1 MAVRRFLLVSLSIN
15 TILEEV
21 TIRQRRKKLEEVTQG
36 NGLSDAYTAT
46 LTRLRAQR
54 GYKSALGLKVLMW
67 VLHSER
73 PLRAEELCHA
83 LRVETRS
90 VDLDPQNVPTLQTLL
105 SSCLGLVTVEPSS
118 STVRLAH
125 FTLHEYLSSD
135 PNLFHSP
142 HSTIAEVCL
151 TYLNFRHVWD
161 IVPTVDPA
169 PPTMPLLE
177 YASCYW
183 GEHTM
188 KGVTEDV
195 KALALRLL
203 GRFDEHI
210 SARLMLLHY
219 NDKLYG
225 PYFYGI
231 EGATRFTGLHTVA
244 FLGIS
249 AIVSPLL
256 QIRDGMLMQETV
268 RGGTALTWA
277 ARNGHE
283 GVVETLLER
292 EDVNP
297 DQADAE
303 FGRTPLSWAAGSG
316 HDGVVKTLLERED
329 VNPNCADIKYSRTP
343 LSLAAERGHEG
354 VVKTLLEREDIN
366 TDQADAEFGRTPLSW
381 AAGGGHERVV
391 KTLLG
396 RGDVGPHRADTKYG
410 RTPLLW
416 AAGNGH
422 EGIVKSVLKQE
433 DVDLNAVDS
442 SGRTPLSWA
451 AGNGHEGVVKVFLE
465 RKDITPNLADSS
477 GRTPLLWATSKKDER
492 VAQLLLEHQCF
503 VPNQAH
509 TNELPPASL
518 RIAINLCFFITALY
532 FLSYL
537 LTIA

>member
-1 MAVRRFLLVSLSIN
+1 MHLPMAVRRFLLVSLSIN

-67 VLHSER
+67 VLYSER

-83 LRVETRS
+83 LGVETRS

-105 SSCLGLVTVEPSS
+105 SYCLGLVTVEPSP

-142 HSTIAEVCL
+142 HSTIAAVCL

-161 IVPTVDPA
+161 IVPTVDSA

-219 NDKLYG
+219 NDKLSG
-225 PYFYGI
+225 PYF
-231 EGATRFTGLHTVA
+231 TG
-244 FLGIS
+244 S
-249 AIVSPLL
+249 KEL
-256 QIRDGMLMQETV
+256 QGLQDS
-268 RGGTALTWA
+268 
-277 ARNGHE
+277 
-283 GVVETLLER
+283 TL
-292 EDVNP
+292 
-297 DQADAE
+297 
-303 FGRTPLSWAAGSG
+303 
-316 HDGVVKTLLERED
+316 
-329 VNPNCADIKYSRTP
+329 
-343 LSLAAERGHEG
+343 
-354 VVKTLLEREDIN
+354 
-366 TDQADAEFGRTPLSW
+366 
-381 AAGGGHERVV
+381 
-391 KTLLG
+391 
-396 RGDVGPHRADTKYG
+396 
-410 RTPLLW
+410 
-416 AAGNGH
+416 
-422 EGIVKSVLKQE
+422 
-433 DVDLNAVDS
+433 
-442 SGRTPLSWA
+442 
-451 AGNGHEGVVKVFLE
+451 
-465 RKDITPNLADSS
+465 
-477 GRTPLLWATSKKDER
+477 
-492 VAQLLLEHQCF
+492 
-503 VPNQAH
+503 
-509 TNELPPASL
+509 
-518 RIAINLCFFITALY
+518 
-532 FLSYL
+532 
-537 LTIA
+537 

>member
-1 MAVRRFLLVSLSIN
+1 
-15 TILEEV
+15 
-21 TIRQRRKKLEEVTQG
+21 
-36 NGLSDAYTAT
+36 
-46 LTRLRAQR
+46 
-54 GYKSALGLKVLMW
+54 MW
-67 VLHSER
+67 VVYSER
-73 PLRAEELCHA
+73 PVTAEELCDA
-83 LRVETRS
+83 LGLETRS
-90 VDLDPQNVPTLQTLL
+90 VDLDSQNVPTLRTVL

-118 STVRLAH
+118 STVWLVH
-125 FTLHEYLSSD
+125 STLHEYLSSD
-135 PNLFHSP
+135 PTLFHSP
-142 HSTIAEVCL
+142 HPTIAEVCL
-151 TYLNFRHVWD
+151 TYLNFRNVWD
-161 IVPTVDPA
+161 LVPTFDSA

-219 NDKLYG
+219 NGDKRPG

-231 EGATRFTGLHTVA
+231 EGVTRFTGLHAIA

-249 AIVSPLL
+249 AIFSPVL
-256 QIRDGMLMQETV
+256 QIRDWDVNARDCT
-268 RGGTALTWA
+268 GGAALTWT

-297 DQADAE
+297 DQADGE
-303 FGRTPLSWAAGSG
+303 FDRTPLSWAAGSG

-329 VNPNCADIKYSRTP
+329 VNPNRADIKYSRTQ
-343 LSLAAERGHEG
+343 LSLAAEGGHEG

-366 TDQADAEFGRTPLSW
+366 LDQADAEFGRTPLSW
-381 AAGGGHERVV
+381 AAGSGHERAV

-396 RGDVGPHRADTKYG
+396 RGDVGPNRADTKYG
-410 RTPLLW
+410 RTPLSW

-422 EGIVKSVLKQE
+422 EGIVKSVLEQE

-451 AGNGHEGVVKVFLE
+451 AGNGHGGVVKVFLE
-465 RKDITPNLADSS
+465 RKDVTPNLGDSS
-477 GRTPLLWATSKKDER
+477 GRTPLLWATSKKDGR

-509 TNELPPASL
+509 TNQLPPASL
-518 RIAINLCFFITALY
+518 RIAINLCFLITALY
-532 FLSYL
+532 FLSRL